1 MAPYVERELLGKKRL
16 RAPGAASASY
26 ENLLAL
32 DGDGGRDAGAST
44 PTKADDAEA
53 GKVDD
58 DALATLPRVLL
69 LHCGGTLGMGVESCE
84 ARDVGVVA
92 SPSRPGYR
100 PLAASKYLLDV
111 LKCIPELAAFA
122 RVRCEVL
129 FNKDSTEMTP
139 DDWIMIAR
147 RLHARRESYD
157 AFIIAHGTDTMAYTA
172 SALSLMLG
180 AGFGKPV
187 VLTGSQ
193 LPLAMARSDARQ
205 NVIDALTCCVASVT
219 CGGAIDFREVAVCFG
234 GKLLRG
240 NRVRKQSATI
250 YAAFESPGFAPLAK
264 LGVGVEW
271 NERNL
276 LKTEGVEYEPKFTMN
291 TNVIRVPIVP
301 GVNARQAY
309 GDLYGR
315 GVRGIILEA
324 FGVGNFPAAWLEF
337 LTEQAERGLRIYLS
351 TQCESGDLHPELY
364 ASGQGA
370 LDLGAKSGPLMT
382 PECAVVKMMLALEHE
397 SVDLNKTVVGEA

>member
-1 MAPYVERELLGKKRL
+1 MPFAQRELLGKKRL
-16 RAPGAASASY
+16 RAPGAVSH
-26 ENLLAL
+26 ENLLTL
-32 DGDGGRDAGAST
+32 DVDGDGGGGGGDGA
-44 PTKADDAEA
+44 ACGVAEEDDADA
-53 GKVDD
+53 HDD
-58 DALATLPRVLL
+58 DSAALPRVLL
-69 LHCGGTLGMGVESCE
+69 LHCGGTLGMGVESFFT

-92 SPSRPGYR
+92 SPTRPGYR

-111 LKCIPELAAFA
+111 LKVIPELASFA
-122 RVRCEVL
+122 RVRCEVM

-139 DDWIMIAR
+139 DDWIAIAR
-147 RLHARRESYD
+147 RLDARRDRFD
-157 AFIIAHGTDTMAYTA
+157 AFVIAHGTDTMAYTA

-180 AGFGKPV
+180 RGFGKPV

-219 CGGAIDFREVAVCFG
+219 CGGTIDFREVAVCFG

-276 LKTEGVEYEPKFTMN
+276 LKTEGAEYRPKFTMC

-301 GVNARQAY
+301 GVNAREAY

-324 FGVGNFPAAWLEF
+324 FGVGNFPAAWLAF

-370 LDLGAKSGPLMT
+370 LNLGAKSGPLMT

-397 SVDLNKTVVGEA
+397 SVDLNAVVVGEA

>member
-1 MAPYVERELLGKKRL
+1 MRASYSSRELVGKKLL
-16 RAPGAASASY
+16 RAPGASHSRDDLRALESASAS
-26 ENLLAL
+26 EEEI
-32 DGDGGRDAGAST
+32 R
-44 PTKADDAEA
+44 E
-53 GKVDD
+53 
-58 DALATLPRVLL
+58 LPRVLFA
-69 LHCGGTLGMGVESCE
+69 HCGGTLGMGVESFD
-84 ARDVGVVA
+84 ARDDAGVPFVPNARA
-92 SPSRPGYR
+92 SLYR
-100 PLAASKYLLDV
+100 PLASGRFLLDV
-111 LKCIPELAAFA
+111 AKVIPEMRLFA
-122 RVRCEVL
+122 DVECEVL

-139 DDWIMIAR
+139 GDWVVIAR
-147 RLHARRESYD
+147 RLHERREEYD
-157 AFIIAHGTDTMAYTA
+157 AFVVAHGTDTMAYTA
-172 SALSLMLG
+172 SALSLMLE
-180 AGFGKPV
+180 GFGKPI

-205 NVIDALTCCVASVT
+205 NIIDSLTCCVAST
-219 CGGAIDFREVAVCFG
+219 SCGGDVDFREVAVCFG

-271 NERNL
+271 NFANL
-276 LKTEGVEYEPKFTMN
+276 LKTSHTAYAPKFTLN

-301 GVNARQAY
+301 GSDAAKAY

-324 FGVGNFPAAWLEF
+324 FGVGNFPATWLSF
-337 LTEQAERGLRIYLS
+337 LTEQSKKGLRIYLS

-382 PECAVVKMMLALEHE
+382 PECAVVKMMIALEHAD
-397 SVDLNKTVVGEA
+397 VDLNKAIVGEA